1 MSTSRTKTALIATAA
16 ATATAAFALSGCG
29 SSPSS
34 APTTLPYSQ
43 GGPGFDLTVSGAVT
57 GHGTPANAGPLPG
70 AKPSGTVGGGAG
82 LAGCGPQPASAQ
94 RFGGAYW
101 VAGRVDLPQVVIF
114 RFVVPHYS
122 APGTFPAAASP
133 GANPPGTA
141 IEVDQQVMVANSGQ
155 ITVTDAKSGTVAADF
170 GSAKGVIHLT
180 GSWRCS

>member
-1 MSTSRTKTALIATAA
+1 MSTARTKTALIATAT

-34 APTTLPYSQ
+34 APTSLPYSQ
-43 GGPGFDLTVSGAVT
+43 GGPGFDLTFSGAVT

-101 VAGRVDLPQVVIF
+101 VAGRADVPQVVIF
-114 RFVVPHYS
+114 RIVVPHYS
-122 APGTFPAAASP
+122 APGTFPAATSP
-133 GANPPGTA
+133 SAKPPGTA
-141 IEVDQQVMVANSGQ
+141 IEVDQQVTVAQSGQ
-155 ITVTDAKSGTVAADF
+155 ITVTGAKSGTVTAGFATP
-170 GSAKGVIHLT
+170 KGAVNLT